1 MKTPNK
7 YVTIVFVLAAFYGTY
22 ELVISPSKGKTV
34 LKPEEAISSMS
45 AKPPSG
51 DGSHAVSLLPGVK
64 GNRHRETP
72 HASPAIRSLS
82 GNGFSARQERGKT
95 LRWGRDPFLFP
106 KRVEPYNK
114 VEKAEKEETPLP
126 LKVNAVLI
134 SGSQKVATVS
144 HAPYVVSI
152 GDWIENEQVLEI
164 EPDHVVL
171 GKNGRKREVLLE
183 SLKFASTAKTR
194 TIE

>member
-7 YVTIVFVLAAFYGTY
+7 YVTVVFLLAALYGTY

-34 LKPEEAISSMS
+34 LKPEEAIKSMS
-45 AKPPSG
+45 AKFRSG
-51 DGSHAVSLLPGVK
+51 DGSHAVSLLPEVK
-64 GNRHRETP
+64 GNRPQETA
-72 HASPAIRSLS
+72 HASPAIKSFS
-82 GNGFSARQERGKT
+82 GEGSYARRGMEKT

-106 KRVEPYNK
+106 RGVEPYNK
-114 VEKAEKEETPLP
+114 VEEAEKGETPLP

-134 SGSQKVATVS
+134 SGRQKVATLNR
-144 HAPYVVSI
+144 APYVVSI

-171 GKNGRKREVLLE
+171 GKNGGKRWLLLE
-183 SLKFASTAKTR
+183 SLKFASPAKIR